1 MNKKMVTVSAGKFM
15 LDENPFRFVGVNM
28 YELAY
33 VDESTMQRMLRS
45 AADQGFNAVRF
56 WAFVTM
62 PVSTISDICR
72 IASEL
77 NLKLIPVFA
86 DMNEF
91 LQGFRVTDEWFRD
104 EYKKTYTSHYETLVG
119 ALSDSPEI
127 LLWEIFNE
135 PMTSQFGLILDFANN
150 VSEKIKQIDPLH
162 AVSVGTIG
170 GIGDKFGNEFS
181 RFNHSNF
188 KKLYSIESL
197 DAVSMHDYSFG
208 SSFLER
214 ADLYFRLNSRRKS
227 SIALSKLD
235 TILNALPDVIDETII
250 RNFSRTFDFP
260 FSLRSVWRYY
270 NKLNLQIAMSL
281 GKPVYIGEIGVKK
294 KYRDLRKK
302 ILEFELK
309 NHFDSGVSGALIWS
323 FETHG
328 RSLDGHDY
336 GFDEKD
342 DFGEIAR
349 KFLGDI

>member
-1 MNKKMVTVSAGKFM
+1 MSKNIVTVSAGKFM

-33 VDESTMQRMLRS
+33 VDEAAMHKMLRS

-62 PVSTISDICR
+62 PLSTIAGICR

-77 NLKLIPVFA
+77 NIKLIPVFA

-104 EYKKTYTSHYETLVG
+104 EYKEIYTRHYETVVG

-135 PMTSQFGLILDFANN
+135 PMTSQFGILFDFASN

-162 AVSVGTIG
+162 ALSIGTIG
-170 GIGDKFGNEFS
+170 GIGDRFGNELS
-181 RFNHSNF
+181 RFSYSNF
-188 KKLYSIESL
+188 KKLYSIKTF
-197 DAVSMHDYSFG
+197 DAVSMHDYSF
-208 SSFLER
+208 SSSLLER
-214 ADLYFRLNSRRKS
+214 ADLYFRLKSRNRR
-227 SIALSKLD
+227 SIVTNKLD
-235 TILNALPDVIDETII
+235 TIINALPDVIDETLV
-250 RNFSRTFDFP
+250 RNFGKTFNFP

-270 NKLNLQIAMSL
+270 NKLNLRIAKSL
-281 GKPVYIGEIGVKK
+281 EKPVYIGEIGVKK
-294 KYRDLRKK
+294 KYRDLRKR
-302 ILEFELK
+302 ILEVELT
-309 NHFDSGVSGALIWS
+309 NHFESGVCGALLWS
-323 FETHG
+323 FETQG

-342 DFGEIAR
+342 EFGEIAR
-349 KFLGDI
+349 RIIGDN